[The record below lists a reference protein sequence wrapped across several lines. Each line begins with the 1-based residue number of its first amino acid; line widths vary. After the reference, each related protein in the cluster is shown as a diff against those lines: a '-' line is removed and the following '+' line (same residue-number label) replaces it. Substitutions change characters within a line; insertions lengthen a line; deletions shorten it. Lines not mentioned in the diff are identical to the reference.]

1 MGEIY
6 RGSLVIPDD
15 TRTAIIVRY
24 PSIDPVTQQP
34 GPVVYSSTTRTAC
47 KAWVDSQ
54 GWAT

>member
-15 TRTAIIVRY
+15 NRASIIVRY
-24 PSIDPVTQQP
+24 PPVDPVTQQV
-34 GPVVYSSTTRTAC
+34 GPMVYSATSRTAC
-47 KAWVDSQ
+47 KAWVDGQ